1 MKRNQW
7 NLKEHAAWAR
17 SSKQGLNRY
26 KGDYLFPH
34 SEIWPS
40 EIASFPDV
48 ANTILEGL
56 EDNNRQQFIT
66 CCAAA
71 WLLDPWRPG
80 PVIDWI
86 NGLEPNVLINAGLE
100 LTLAEASDWKWKYT
114 HVLTVKGYTGHLI
127 RTLVGIGNKPV
138 DIQFPSNQ
146 NIDNKTKES
155 IRLAWKL
162 AETGSTGAAFWPM
175 LSFENNNGLIFGK
188 SMGLPSY
195 LAFKS
200 FDSDQ
205 SIHSVIATGEI
216 NSNKAVLP
224 VDGLCE
230 KLEAAREAKF
240 SIFIYPEPEQVC
252 SLLTEKENI
261 KPVAVQSLD
270 EAELIWRSNT
280 PQSSNSIAQIVRS
293 QSPKEIISLL
303 CKVPESISIYLEN
316 ESRKI
321 SKSLQNDIID
331 VNTFQS
337 LLEDI
342 DNLMNAKQ
350 LQSKILPLIFEAL
363 NENQILN
370 FEKKSLSL
378 AFKICISQIHWL
390 SYNGECE
397 KIYKWKTIKDRIKKA
412 AMKEIGL
419 DVSELFDEHNLMMV
433 TDHDSYIFDPRTPPS
448 FQKKIMILEM
458 FYDDNQLEHPGS
470 PLKRLGQY
478 YGTLI
483 QNYAFCGPNYIKD
496 VLYFCNKAY
505 KAFGDS
511 PEEIDEVMRI
521 ENYLIYAHLDAQN
534 FQEAK
539 THLQNYLKPHY
550 KNDIIDW
557 NSVTDKFKHAAT
569 ARFIAETGEDV
580 CLYKNWIRHNW
591 QKTDE
596 HHPWQ
601 LWLYNSG
608 RIFLKSEPDIA
619 KECLNRSLKICKI
632 FGGTTVKAMG
642 LLSLAYLI
650 NLSHPS
656 EHSKLATETDDI
668 INSIK
673 SSKLNQEHFSQVL
686 NENNLI
692 KCLETVRN
700 NQQTLFPFTYR

>member
-1 MKRNQW
+1 MKKNWTLTQ
-7 NLKEHAAWAR
+7 HAAFAR
-17 SSKQGLNRY
+17 QSKRALNNLN
-26 KGDYLFPH
+26 GDYLFPH
-34 SEIWPS
+34 PEIWPP
-40 EIASFPDV
+40 EIASFPDL
-48 ANTILEGL
+48 ANTIFEGL
-56 EDNNRQQFIT
+56 EDNSRQQFIT

-127 RTLVGIGNKPV
+127 RTLVGIGNTPDGIQLPINQ
-138 DIQFPSNQ
+138 DING
-146 NIDNKTKES
+146 DTKES
-155 IRLAWKL
+155 IRLAWEL
-162 AETGSTGAAFWPM
+162 AETGSKGAAFWPM
-175 LSFENNNGLIFGK
+175 LSLGNNNGLIHGR

-200 FDSDQ
+200 FDSDK
-205 SIHSVIATGEI
+205 SIHSVIATGAI
-216 NSNKAVLP
+216 NTKKAVLP
-224 VDGLCE
+224 VRGLCE
-230 KLEAAREAKF
+230 KLEAARKANF
-240 SIFIYPEPEQVC
+240 SIFIYPDPEQSC
-252 SLLTEKENI
+252 ALLTDKDNI
-261 KPVAVQSLD
+261 KPVAVQNLD

-280 PQSSNSIAQIVRS
+280 PESSNSIARFVRS
-293 QSPKEIISLL
+293 QSPEEIISLI
-303 CKVPESISIYLEN
+303 CKVPESISIYMEK

-342 DNLMNAKQ
+342 DNLMKENP
-350 LQSKILPLIFEAL
+350 LQNKILPLIFEVL
-363 NENQILN
+363 NENQILK
-370 FEKKSLSL
+370 FEKNYPLL
-378 AFKICISQIHWL
+378 AFKICNRQIQWL
-390 SYNGECE
+390 SYNGESE
-397 KIYKWKTIKDRIKKA
+397 KIYTWKTIKDRIKKA
-412 AMKEIGL
+412 AMKAIGL
-419 DVSELFDEHNLMMV
+419 DDSELFDEHNLMMV

-448 FQKKIMILEM
+448 FQKKIKILEM
-458 FYDDNQLEHPGS
+458 IYDDFQSEHPGS

-521 ENYLIYAHLDAQN
+521 ENYLIYAHLDARN
-534 FQEAK
+534 FQEAR
-539 THLQNYLKPHY
+539 THLQNYLKCHY
-550 KNDIIDW
+550 NNDLVDW
-557 NSVTDKFKHAAT
+557 NSVTDKFKHAAV
-569 ARFIAETGEDV
+569 ARFIAETGEDI

-591 QKTDE
+591 QKKE
-596 HHPWQ
+596 EYHPWQ

-608 RIFLKSEPDIA
+608 RIFLNSEPDIA
-619 KECLNRSLKICKI
+619 KECFNRSLKICKI

-650 NLSHPS
+650 NLTHPS
-656 EHSKLATETDDI
+656 EHSKVATETEDI

-686 NENNLI
+686 IENNWKKALDI
-692 KCLETVRN
+692 VRD